1 MNRRVRA
8 AGMGFPRATGASGRD
23 FGTRGAAERT
33 TTRRRKRGHQS
44 SQGRPEHYLEGV
56 PGNVVHTWPAGTAGR
71 PLQLED
77 VASTLTAGS
86 QMPFWAVIW
95 PELTA
100 CLSVSKSRSFWS
112 A

>member
-1 MNRRVRA
+1 MNSRVRA

-23 FGTRGAAERT
+23 FGTRDAAERT
-33 TTRRRKRGHQS
+33 TTRRRNRGHEIS
-44 SQGRPEHYLEGV
+44 EGRPEHYLEGV
-56 PGNVVHTWPAGTAGR
+56 PGNVVHTRPTGTAGR

>member
-1 MNRRVRA
+1 MTCFSTSMRWFRPSD
-8 AGMGFPRATGASGRD
+8 AGQSRTDFDVWMQHANWSSRSLTAQTRD
-23 FGTRGAAERT
+23 F
-33 TTRRRKRGHQS
+33 
-44 SQGRPEHYLEGV
+44 P
-56 PGNVVHTWPAGTAGR
+56 
-71 PLQLED
+71 
-77 VASTLTAGS
+77 TLTAGS